1 MHRLLQPKFIGPF
14 VVAFGVL
21 LLMGA
26 YALDVT
32 AEPATAMPMTVQQ
45 WGWIFSGVGLA
56 MMYLKVPPVIGRV
69 WALII
74 IGLIAYIIAVSV
86 VIV

>member
-1 MHRLLQPKFIGPF
+1 MHRILSPKFIGPF
-14 VVAFGVL
+14 VVAFGL
-21 LLMGA
+21 LLLVGT

-32 AEPATAMPMTVQQ
+32 AEPTPQIMLSQ

-56 MMYLKVPPVIGRV
+56 MMYLRVPPVVGKV
-69 WALII
+69 WALVI

-86 VIV
+86 GII